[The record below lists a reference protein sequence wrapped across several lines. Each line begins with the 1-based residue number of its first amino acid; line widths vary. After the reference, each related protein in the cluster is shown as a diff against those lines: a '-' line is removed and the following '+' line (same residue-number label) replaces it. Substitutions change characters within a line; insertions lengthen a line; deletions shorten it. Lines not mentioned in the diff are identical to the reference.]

1 MVTNSSKMTDF
12 GAFSSTIEFGK
23 RDRNLNKALER
34 SRESLAGY
42 RDSEGSGDDMHFSIR

>member
-23 RDRNLNKALER
+23 KDRNMHKALER

-42 RDSEGSGDDMHFSIR
+42 RDSEDYGDDMHISIR